1 MKKLGFIFALVVILI
16 TTTSFAIFKDD
27 TKPSGIIYTTLDL
40 KQDYEIISIIA
51 APVDI
56 TPGFGNPIAK
66 AYKSA
71 WELFEAT
78 SKSVGADAV
87 VGVRIELQNIN
98 GNIVGRLMIYGTAVK
113 FKNNEVKKQE

>member
-1 MKKLGFIFALVVILI
+1 MRKLLLFSLAVILTVLSI
-16 TTTSFAIFKDD
+16 SAFCRDD
-27 TKPSGIIYTTLDL
+27 QQQKKVIYTTLDV

-56 TPGFGNPIAK
+56 SPGFGNPITK

-71 WELFEAT
+71 WELFEAN
-78 SKSVGADAV
+78 SKSSGADAV

-98 GNIVGRLMIYGTAVK
+98 STVVGRLLIYGTAVK
-113 FKNNEVKKQE
+113 FKNTEEKK